1 MKEAISLP
9 DEGFVAMELYQLRT
23 FVAVAEEGHL
33 TRAAERLS
41 LSQPAVS
48 AHIKSLEEELGVNL
62 FTRTPRGMQPT
73 SAAVRLKAQAVK
85 ALAVVGDLVREA
97 TALREEV
104 SGQLFLGMNTDPDYL
119 RLVELVSALKAD
131 SPKIELHLLQG
142 MSGNIVEGIRAGKMD
157 AGFVFWLA
165 APPDVLMRPLRR
177 VALKIVSPT
186 CWAERVAGASW
197 EDLAEFPWIWTP
209 PHCSFHQLVEGEFH
223 SRGCMPDK
231 VYTADYELIMKALVC
246 SGQGLSVMREDE
258 AREAEGLG
266 ELCVWPHGELF
277 VDLSFVCQRERVE
290 DPMIQALY
298 RAVCKVWSVG
308 EEEAAR
314 EEALLRA

>member
-1 MKEAISLP
+1 
-9 DEGFVAMELYQLRT
+9 
-23 FVAVAEEGHL
+23 
-33 TRAAERLS
+33 
-41 LSQPAVS
+41 
-48 AHIKSLEEELGVNL
+48 
-62 FTRTPRGMQPT
+62 
-73 SAAVRLKAQAVK
+73 
-85 ALAVVGDLVREA
+85 
-97 TALREEV
+97 
-104 SGQLFLGMNTDPDYL
+104 MNTDPDYL

-142 MSGNIVEGIRAGKMD
+142 MSGNIVEGVRTGKMD

-186 CWAERVAGASW
+186 CWAERVA
-197 EDLAEFPWIWTP
+197 
-209 PHCSFHQLVEGEFH
+209 
-223 SRGCMPDK
+223 
-231 VYTADYELIMKALVC
+231 
-246 SGQGLSVMREDE
+246 
-258 AREAEGLG
+258 
-266 ELCVWPHGELF
+266 
-277 VDLSFVCQRERVE
+277 E